1 MNDVNDENADIEASD
16 VGVRAK
22 HGAAGVLGTLRS
34 AKRPAWLGPF
44 VALLVVYAVF
54 AVITPE
60 HSFLRSQ
67 IFLTMARQSVVVAI
81 CALGMTLVIVTGGI
95 DLSTGSL
102 VALTT
107 VIVAKMLKTGSSP
120 LAAIGIALAVASA
133 VGALIGVCVGR
144 FRLMPFV
151 VTLGAMTA
159 LRGSAIGLASE
170 QKIDCDPKGLDRVLE
185 ASLSAPG
192 IWIAVALAA
201 VVAVVLGYTRFGR
214 HVFAVGSNEAAA
226 RLCGIDAGRVK
237 ILVYALSSMLVGI
250 AGVMEFSTLTVG
262 DPTDS
267 VGLELDV
274 IAAVVIGGAPLA
286 GGEGSILGSVFG
298 ALLMT
303 VIRTGAVHMGMPSWV
318 QHIVTGVIIFVAVA
332 VESARRRRTRS

>member
-1 MNDVNDENADIEASD
+1 M
-16 VGVRAK
+16 R
-22 HGAAGVLGTLRS
+22 
-34 AKRPAWLGPF
+34 RPAWLGPF
-44 VALLVVYAVF
+44 VALLVVYALF
-54 AVITPE
+54 AMITPE
-60 HSFLRSQ
+60 HSFLRPQ
-67 IFLTMARQSVVVAI
+67 IFLTMARQSVVLGL
-81 CALGMTLVIVTGGI
+81 CAVGMTLVIITGGI

-107 VIVAKMLKTGSSP
+107 VVLAKMLKGGSSP
-120 LAAIGIALAVASA
+120 VVAVACA
-133 VGALIGVCVGR
+133 VAVATMVGAFVGLCVGR

-151 VTLGAMTA
+151 VTLGTMAV

-170 QKIDCDPKGLDRVLE
+170 QKIDCDARGLDHLLE
-185 ASLSAPG
+185 ASLSSPG
-192 IWIAVALAA
+192 IWIALGLAA
-201 VVAVVLGYTRFGR
+201 VVALVLGYTRFGR

-237 ILVYALSSMLVGI
+237 ILVYAISSLLVGI

-298 ALLMT
+298 ALLII

-318 QHIVTGVIIFVAVA
+318 QYIVTGVIIFVAVA
-332 VESARRRRTRS
+332 VDSARRRRTRA

>member
-1 MNDVNDENADIEASD
+1 M
-16 VGVRAK
+16 
-22 HGAAGVLGTLRS
+22 
-34 AKRPAWLGPF
+34 KRPAWLGPLI
-44 VALLVVYAVF
+44 ALLVVYAIF
-54 AVITPE
+54 AILTPE
-60 HSFLRSQ
+60 HSFLRTQ

-107 VIVAKMLKTGSSP
+107 VVIAKLLKGGHGP
-120 LAAIGIALAVASA
+120 FAAILTAILVATL
-133 VGALIGVCVGR
+133 VGALIGAFVGR

-159 LRGSAIGLASE
+159 LRGSAIGLAAE
-170 QKIDCDPKGLDRVLE
+170 QKIDCDPHGLDHVLE

-192 IWIAVALAA
+192 VWIAVALA
-201 VVAVVLGYTRFGR
+201 VIVAAGLNYTRFGR

-226 RLCGIDAGRVK
+226 RLCGIDAGKVK
-237 ILVYALSSMLVGI
+237 IFVYAISSMLVGI

-318 QHIVTGVIIFVAVA
+318 QHIVTGVVIFVAVA
-332 VESARRRRTRS
+332 VDKARRPRART

>member
-1 MNDVNDENADIEASD
+1 MSGAVAAI
-16 VGVRAK
+16 RA
-22 HGAAGVLGTLRS
+22 L
-34 AKRPAWLGPF
+34 KRPAWLGPF
-44 VALLVVYAVF
+44 VALLVVYLLF
-54 AVITPE
+54 AAITPE
-60 HSFLRSQ
+60 HSFLRTQ
-67 IFLTMARQSVVVAI
+67 NLLTMSRQSVVVAI

-107 VIVAKMLKTGSSP
+107 VIVAKLLKGGSSP
-120 LAAIGIALAVASA
+120 FVAVMVAVAVA
-133 VGALIGVCVGR
+133 TAIGALIGVCVGR

-151 VTLGAMTA
+151 VTLGAMTV

-185 ASLSAPG
+185 ASLTAPG
-192 IWIAVALAA
+192 IWIALALAA
-201 VVAVVLGYTRFGR
+201 IVAGMLGYTRFGR

-237 ILVYALSSMLVGI
+237 IVVYALSSMLVGI

-267 VGLELDV
+267 NGLELDV

-318 QHIVTGVIIFVAVA
+318 QYIVTGVIIFVAVA
-332 VESARRRRTRS
+332 VDSVRRRRMRS

>member
-1 MNDVNDENADIEASD
+1 MTAL
-16 VGVRAK
+16 
-22 HGAAGVLGTLRS
+22 GALRS
-34 AKRPAWLGPF
+34 WRRPAWLGPL
-44 VALLVVYAVF
+44 VALLVVYAIF
-54 AVITPE
+54 AALTPE
-60 HSFLRSQ
+60 HSFLRTQ
-67 IFLTMARQSVVVAI
+67 NLLTMGRQTVVVAI

-107 VIVAKMLKTGSSP
+107 VILAKLLKGGASPAVALTV
-120 LAAIGIALAVASA
+120 ALAVAA
-133 VGALIGVCVGR
+133 GVGGLIGTLVGR
-144 FRLMPFV
+144 LRMMPFV

-159 LRGSAIGLASE
+159 LRGAAKGLASE
-170 QKIDCDPKGLDRVLE
+170 QKIDCDPHGLDRVLD

-192 IWIAVALAA
+192 IWIALALAIL
-201 VVAVVLGYTRFGR
+201 VAGLLDYTRFGR

-226 RLCGIDAGRVK
+226 RLCGVDAAKVK
-237 ILVYALSSMLVGI
+237 ILVYALSSMLVGV

-267 VGLELDV
+267 QGLELEV

-286 GGEGSILGSVFG
+286 GGEGSIVGSVFG

-303 VIRTGAVHMGMPSWV
+303 VIRTGAVHLGLPSWV
-318 QHIVTGVIIFVAVA
+318 QEIVTGLIIFVAVA
-332 VESARRRRTRS
+332 IDRARRPHHRA

>member
-1 MNDVNDENADIEASD
+1 MK
-16 VGVRAK
+16 R
-22 HGAAGVLGTLRS
+22 
-34 AKRPAWLGPF
+34 RPAWLGPL
-44 VALLVVYAVF
+44 VALLVVYAIF
-54 AVITPE
+54 AVLTPE
-60 HSFLRSQ
+60 HSFLRTQ
-67 IFLTMARQSVVVAI
+67 NFLTMGRQSVVVAI

-107 VIVAKMLKTGSSP
+107 VVVAKLLKGGSSP
-120 LAAIGIALAVASA
+120 FVAVTCAVGVA
-133 VGALIGVCVGR
+133 TFVGALIGICVGR

-159 LRGSAIGLASE
+159 LRGTAIGLASE
-170 QKIDCDPKGLDRVLE
+170 QKIDCDPRGLDRVLE

-192 IWIAVALAA
+192 IWIAVGLAA
-201 VVAVVLGYTRFGR
+201 VIAVVLGYTRFGR

-237 ILVYALSSMLVGI
+237 ITVYALSSALVGI

-286 GGEGSILGSVFG
+286 GGEGSILGSMFG

-318 QHIVTGVIIFVAVA
+318 QHIVTGGIIFVAVA
-332 VESARRRRTRS
+332 VDRARRPRARA

>member
-1 MNDVNDENADIEASD
+1 MSAV
-16 VGVRAK
+16 
-22 HGAAGVLGTLRS
+22 AAPRS
-34 AKRPAWLGPF
+34 KRPAWLGPLL
-44 VALLVVYAVF
+44 ALLVVYAIF

-60 HSFLRSQ
+60 HSFLRTQNLLS
-67 IFLTMARQSVVVAI
+67 MSRQTVVVAI

-95 DLSTGSL
+95 DLSTCSL

-107 VIVAKMLKTGSSP
+107 VIVAKLLKGGSSP
-120 LAAIGIALAVASA
+120 VVAITVALAVAA
-133 VGALIGVCVGR
+133 GVGAVVGTFVGR
-144 FRLMPFV
+144 LRMMPFV

-159 LRGSAIGLASE
+159 LRGAAKGLASE
-170 QKIDCDPKGLDRVLE
+170 QKIDCDPRGLDHLLE

-192 IWIAVALAA
+192 IWVALALA
-201 VVAVVLGYTRFGR
+201 ILVAALLDYTRFGR
-214 HVFAVGSNEAAA
+214 HVLAVGSNEAAA
-226 RLCGIDAGRVK
+226 KLVGIDAARVK
-237 ILVYALSSMLVGI
+237 MIVYALSSLLVGV

-267 VGLELDV
+267 AGLELEV

-286 GGEGSILGSVFG
+286 GGEGSIVGSVFG

-318 QHIVTGVIIFVAVA
+318 QEIVTGIIIFVAVA
-332 VESARRRRTRS
+332 IDRARRPKARA

>member
-1 MNDVNDENADIEASD
+1 VSA
-16 VGVRAK
+16 V
-22 HGAAGVLGTLRS
+22 AAPRW
-34 AKRPAWLGPF
+34 KRPAWLGPLL
-44 VALLVVYAVF
+44 ALLVVYAIF

-60 HSFLRSQ
+60 HSFLRTQ
-67 IFLTMARQSVVVAI
+67 NLLTMSRQTVVVAI

-107 VIVAKMLKTGSSP
+107 VIVAKLLKGGASP
-120 LAAIGIALAVASA
+120 VLAISVALAVAA
-133 VGALIGVCVGR
+133 VVGAVIGTFVGR
-144 FRLMPFV
+144 LRMMPFV

-159 LRGSAIGLASE
+159 LRGAAKGLASE
-170 QKIDCDPKGLDRVLE
+170 QKIDCDPRGLDHVLE

-192 IWIAVALAA
+192 IWIALALAIL
-201 VVAVVLGYTRFGR
+201 VAGLLDYTRFGR
-214 HVFAVGSNEAAA
+214 HVLAVGSNEAAA
-226 RLCGIDAGRVK
+226 KLVGIDAARVK
-237 ILVYALSSMLVGI
+237 IIVYTLSSLLVGV

-267 VGLELDV
+267 AGLELEV
-274 IAAVVIGGAPLA
+274 IAAVVIGGAALA
-286 GGEGSILGSVFG
+286 GGEVSIVGAVFG

-318 QHIVTGVIIFVAVA
+318 QEIVTGIIIFVAVA
-332 VESARRRRTRS
+332 IDRARRARTRA

>member
-1 MNDVNDENADIEASD
+1 MSTL
-16 VGVRAK
+16 
-22 HGAAGVLGTLRS
+22 AAARW
-34 AKRPAWLGPF
+34 KRPAWLGPLL
-44 VALLVVYAVF
+44 ALLVVYAIF

-60 HSFLRSQ
+60 HSFLRTQ
-67 IFLTMARQSVVVAI
+67 NLLTMSRQTVVVAI

-107 VIVAKMLKTGSSP
+107 VIVAKLLKGGASP
-120 LAAIGIALAVASA
+120 VVAIAVALAVATV
-133 VGALIGVCVGR
+133 VGATIGYFVGR
-144 FRLMPFV
+144 LRMMPFV

-159 LRGSAIGLASE
+159 LRGAAKGLASE
-170 QKIDCDPKGLDRVLE
+170 QKIDCDPRGLDHLLE

-192 IWIAVALAA
+192 IWIALALAI
-201 VVAVVLGYTRFGR
+201 VVAGVLDYTRFGR
-214 HVFAVGSNEAAA
+214 HVLAVGSNEAAA
-226 RLCGIDAGRVK
+226 KLVGIDAGKVK
-237 ILVYALSSMLVGI
+237 ILVYALSGLLVGV

-267 VGLELDV
+267 AGLELEV

-286 GGEGSILGSVFG
+286 GGEGSIVGSVFG

-318 QHIVTGVIIFVAVA
+318 QEIVTGIIIFVAVA
-332 VESARRRRTRS
+332 IDRARRPQSRT

>member
-1 MNDVNDENADIEASD
+1 MSVMS
-16 VGVRAK
+16 
-22 HGAAGVLGTLRS
+22 L
-34 AKRPAWLGPF
+34 KRPAWLGPF
-44 VALLVVYAVF
+44 VALVVVYLLF
-54 AVITPE
+54 AAITPE
-60 HSFLRSQ
+60 HSFLRTQ
-67 IFLTMARQSVVVAI
+67 NLLTMGRQSVVVGI
-81 CALGMTLVIVTGGI
+81 CALGMTLVIITGGI

-107 VIVAKMLKTGSSP
+107 VIVARLLKGGSSP
-120 LAAIGIALAVASA
+120 FVAVMVAVAVAAAI
-133 VGALIGVCVGR
+133 GALIGVCVGR

-170 QKIDCDPKGLDRVLE
+170 QKIDCDPKGLDRMLD

-201 VVAVVLGYTRFGR
+201 VIAGILGYTRFGR

-226 RLCGIDAGRVK
+226 RLCGIDSARVK
-237 ILVYALSSMLVGI
+237 IVVYALSSTLVGI

-267 VGLELDV
+267 NGLELDV

-318 QHIVTGVIIFVAVA
+318 QYIVTGVIIFVAVA
-332 VESARRRRTRS
+332 VDSVRRRRVSR

>member
-1 MNDVNDENADIEASD
+1 MSAV
-16 VGVRAK
+16 
-22 HGAAGVLGTLRS
+22 AAPRS
-34 AKRPAWLGPF
+34 KRPAWLGPLL
-44 VALLVVYAVF
+44 ALLVVYAIF

-60 HSFLRSQ
+60 HSFLRTQNLLS
-67 IFLTMARQSVVVAI
+67 MSRQTVVVAI

-107 VIVAKMLKTGSSP
+107 VIVAKLLKGGSSP
-120 LAAIGIALAVASA
+120 VVAITVALAVAA
-133 VGALIGVCVGR
+133 GVGAVVGTFVGR
-144 FRLMPFV
+144 LRMMPFV

-159 LRGSAIGLASE
+159 LRGAAKGLASE
-170 QKIDCDPKGLDRVLE
+170 QKIDCDPRGLDHLLE

-192 IWIAVALAA
+192 IWVALALA
-201 VVAVVLGYTRFGR
+201 ILVAALLDYTRFGR
-214 HVFAVGSNEAAA
+214 HVLAVGSNEAAA
-226 RLCGIDAGRVK
+226 KLVGIDAARVK
-237 ILVYALSSMLVGI
+237 MIVYALSSLLVGV

-267 VGLELDV
+267 AGLELEV

-286 GGEGSILGSVFG
+286 GGEGSIVGSVFG

-318 QHIVTGVIIFVAVA
+318 QEIVTGIIIFVAVA
-332 VESARRRRTRS
+332 IDRARRPKARA

>member
-1 MNDVNDENADIEASD
+1 MSAVSS
-16 VGVRAK
+16 
-22 HGAAGVLGTLRS
+22 LRS
-34 AKRPAWLGPF
+34 MKRPAWLGPF
-44 VALLVVYAVF
+44 IALLVVYAVF

-107 VIVAKMLKTGSSP
+107 VIVAKMLKGGSSP
-120 LAAIGIALAVASA
+120 ATAVLVAVAVA
-133 VGALIGVCVGR
+133 TGVGALIGVCVGR

-192 IWIAVALAA
+192 IWIAVTLAA
-201 VVAVVLGYTRFGR
+201 IVAVVLGYTRFGR

-237 ILVYALSSMLVGI
+237 ILVYAISSMLVGI

-318 QHIVTGVIIFVAVA
+318 QHIVTGVIIFIAVA
-332 VESARRRRTRS
+332 VDSARRRRTRS

>member
-1 MNDVNDENADIEASD
+1 MS
-16 VGVRAK
+16 
-22 HGAAGVLGTLRS
+22 AAAAPRW
-34 AKRPAWLGPF
+34 KRPAWLGPLL
-44 VALLVVYAVF
+44 ALLVVYAIF

-60 HSFLRSQ
+60 HSFLRTQ
-67 IFLTMARQSVVVAI
+67 NLLTMSRQTVVVAI

-107 VIVAKMLKTGSSP
+107 VIVAKLLKGGASP
-120 LAAIGIALAVASA
+120 VLAISGALAVAA
-133 VGALIGVCVGR
+133 VVGAVIGTFVGR
-144 FRLMPFV
+144 LRMMPFV

-159 LRGSAIGLASE
+159 LRGAAKGLASE
-170 QKIDCDPKGLDRVLE
+170 QKIDCDPRGLDHVLE

-192 IWIAVALAA
+192 IWIALALAIL
-201 VVAVVLGYTRFGR
+201 VAGLLDYTRFGR
-214 HVFAVGSNEAAA
+214 HVLAVGSNEAAA
-226 RLCGIDAGRVK
+226 KLVGIDAARVK
-237 ILVYALSSMLVGI
+237 IIVYMLSSLLVGV

-267 VGLELDV
+267 AGLELEV

-286 GGEGSILGSVFG
+286 GGEGSIVGSVFG

-318 QHIVTGVIIFVAVA
+318 QEIVTGIIIFVAVA
-332 VESARRRRTRS
+332 IDRARRAKTRA

>member
-1 MNDVNDENADIEASD
+1 MS
-16 VGVRAK
+16 
-22 HGAAGVLGTLRS
+22 AAAAPRW
-34 AKRPAWLGPF
+34 KRPAWLGPLL
-44 VALLVVYAVF
+44 ALLVVYAIF

-60 HSFLRSQ
+60 HSFLRTQ
-67 IFLTMARQSVVVAI
+67 NLLTMSRQTVVVAI

-107 VIVAKMLKTGSSP
+107 VIVAKLLKGGASP
-120 LAAIGIALAVASA
+120 VLAISGALAVAA
-133 VGALIGVCVGR
+133 VVGAVIGTFVGR
-144 FRLMPFV
+144 LRMMPFV

-159 LRGSAIGLASE
+159 LRGAAKGLASE
-170 QKIDCDPKGLDRVLE
+170 QKIDCDPRGLDHVLE

-192 IWIAVALAA
+192 IWIALALAIL
-201 VVAVVLGYTRFGR
+201 VAGLLDYTRFGR
-214 HVFAVGSNEAAA
+214 HVLAVGSNEAAA
-226 RLCGIDAGRVK
+226 KLVGIDAARVK
-237 ILVYALSSMLVGI
+237 IIVYALSSLLVGV

-267 VGLELDV
+267 AGLELEV

-286 GGEGSILGSVFG
+286 GGEGSIVGSVFG

-318 QHIVTGVIIFVAVA
+318 QEIVTGIIIFVAVA
-332 VESARRRRTRS
+332 IDRARRAKTRA

>member
-1 MNDVNDENADIEASD
+1 VSA
-16 VGVRAK
+16 V
-22 HGAAGVLGTLRS
+22 AAPRW
-34 AKRPAWLGPF
+34 KRPAWLGPLL
-44 VALLVVYAVF
+44 ALLVVYAIF

-60 HSFLRSQ
+60 HSFLRTQ
-67 IFLTMARQSVVVAI
+67 NLLTMSRQTVVVAI

-107 VIVAKMLKTGSSP
+107 VIVAKLLKGGASP
-120 LAAIGIALAVASA
+120 VLAISVALAVAA
-133 VGALIGVCVGR
+133 VVGAVIGTFVGR
-144 FRLMPFV
+144 LRMMPFV

-159 LRGSAIGLASE
+159 LRGAAKGLASE
-170 QKIDCDPKGLDRVLE
+170 QKIDCDPRGLDHVLE

-192 IWIAVALAA
+192 IWIALALAIL
-201 VVAVVLGYTRFGR
+201 VAGLLDYTRFGR
-214 HVFAVGSNEAAA
+214 HVLAVGSNEAAA
-226 RLCGIDAGRVK
+226 KLVGIDAARVK
-237 ILVYALSSMLVGI
+237 IIVYTLSSLLVGV

-267 VGLELDV
+267 AGLELEV

-286 GGEGSILGSVFG
+286 GGEGSIVGSVFG

-318 QHIVTGVIIFVAVA
+318 QEIVTGIIIFVAVA
-332 VESARRRRTRS
+332 IDRARRARTRA

>member
-1 MNDVNDENADIEASD
+1 MSGSIAQR
-16 VGVRAK
+16 RA
-22 HGAAGVLGTLRS
+22 TR
-34 AKRPAWLGPF
+34 RPAWLGPF
-44 VALLVVYAVF
+44 VALLAVYAVF
-54 AVITPE
+54 AIVTPE
-60 HSFLRSQ
+60 HSFLRPQ
-67 IFLTMARQSVVVAI
+67 IFLTVARQSVVLGL

-107 VIVAKMLKTGSSP
+107 VVVAKMLKGGSSP
-120 LAAIGIALAVASA
+120 VVAVACA
-133 VGALIGVCVGR
+133 VGVATLVGAFVGVCVGR

-151 VTLGAMTA
+151 VTLGTMAV
-159 LRGSAIGLASE
+159 LRGSAIGLANE
-170 QKIDCDPKGLDRVLE
+170 QKIDCDPRGLDHVLE
-185 ASLSAPG
+185 ASLSSPG
-192 IWIAVALAA
+192 IWTALGLAA
-201 VVAVVLGYTRFGR
+201 VVALVLGYTRFGR

-226 RLCGIDAGRVK
+226 RLCGIDTGRVK
-237 ILVYALSSMLVGI
+237 VLVYALSSLLVGI

-298 ALLMT
+298 TLLII

-318 QHIVTGVIIFVAVA
+318 QYIVTGVIIFVAVA
-332 VESARRRRTRS
+332 VDSARRRRTRA

>member
-1 MNDVNDENADIEASD
+1 M
-16 VGVRAK
+16 R
-22 HGAAGVLGTLRS
+22 
-34 AKRPAWLGPF
+34 RPAWLGPF
-44 VALLVVYAVF
+44 VALLVVYTIF
-54 AVITPE
+54 AIITPE

-67 IFLTMARQSVVVAI
+67 IFLTMARQSVVLAV

-107 VIVAKMLKTGSSP
+107 VVLAKMLKGGSSP
-120 LAAIGIALAVASA
+120 LVAVTCAVAVA
-133 VGALIGVCVGR
+133 TTVGAFVGVCVGR

-151 VTLGAMTA
+151 VTLGTMAV

-170 QKIDCDPKGLDRVLE
+170 QKIDCDPRGLDHLLE

-192 IWIAVALAA
+192 IWIALALAA
-201 VVAVVLGYTRFGR
+201 VVALVLGYTRFGR

-237 ILVYALSSMLVGI
+237 ILVYALSSLLAGI

-286 GGEGSILGSVFG
+286 GGEGSVLGSVFG
-298 ALLMT
+298 ALLII

-318 QHIVTGVIIFVAVA
+318 QYIVTGVIIFVAVA
-332 VESARRRRTRS
+332 VDSARRRRTRS

>member
-1 MNDVNDENADIEASD
+1 MSALA
-16 VGVRAK
+16 
-22 HGAAGVLGTLRS
+22 TLR
-34 AKRPAWLGPF
+34 AFKRPAWLGPL

-54 AVITPE
+54 AMITPE
-60 HSFLRSQ
+60 HSFLRTQ
-67 IFLTMARQSVVVAI
+67 NLLTMSRQTVVVAI

-107 VIVAKMLKTGSSP
+107 VIIARLLKSGSSP
-120 LAAIGIALAVASA
+120 VVAVTVAVAAATVIGA
-133 VGALIGVCVGR
+133 VIGTLVGR
-144 FRLMPFV
+144 LRMMPFV

-159 LRGSAIGLASE
+159 LRGVAKGLASE
-170 QKIDCDPKGLDRVLE
+170 QKIDCDPRGLDHVLE

-192 IWIAVALAA
+192 VWVALALA
-201 VVAVVLGYTRFGR
+201 LLVAGILDYTRFGR
-214 HVFAVGSNEAAA
+214 HVLAVGSNEAAA
-226 RLCGIDAGRVK
+226 RLVGIDAGKVK

-250 AGVMEFSTLTVG
+250 AGIMEFSTLTVG

-267 VGLELDV
+267 VGLELEV

-286 GGEGSILGSVFG
+286 GGEGSIVGSVFG

-318 QHIVTGVIIFVAVA
+318 QEIVTGIIIFVAVA
-332 VESARRRRTRS
+332 IDRARRTRARL

>member
-1 MNDVNDENADIEASD
+1 MS
-16 VGVRAK
+16 
-22 HGAAGVLGTLRS
+22 VLETLRGF
-34 AKRPAWLGPF
+34 KRPAWLGPL
-44 VALLVVYAVF
+44 VALLLVYAVF

-60 HSFLRSQ
+60 HSFLRTQ
-67 IFLTMARQSVVVAI
+67 NLLTMSRQTVVVAI

-107 VIVAKMLKTGSSP
+107 VIIAKLLKGGASPVVAVTV
-120 LAAIGIALAVASA
+120 AVAVA
-133 VGALIGVCVGR
+133 TAIGALIGTFVGR
-144 FRLMPFV
+144 LRMMPFV

-159 LRGSAIGLASE
+159 LRGAAKGLASE
-170 QKIDCDPKGLDRVLE
+170 QKIDCDPRGLDRVLE

-192 IWIAVALAA
+192 IWIALALAIL
-201 VVAVVLGYTRFGR
+201 VAGALDYTRFGR
-214 HVFAVGSNEAAA
+214 HVLAVGSNEAAA
-226 RLCGIDAGRVK
+226 RLCGIDAGKVK
-237 ILVYALSSMLVGI
+237 ILVYALSSMLVGV
-250 AGVMEFSTLTVG
+250 AGIMEFSTLTVG

-267 VGLELDV
+267 VGLELEV

-286 GGEGSILGSVFG
+286 GGEGSIVGSVFG

-318 QHIVTGVIIFVAVA
+318 QEIVTGIIIFVAVA
-332 VESARRRRTRS
+332 IDRARRPRTRA

>member
-1 MNDVNDENADIEASD
+1 MS
-16 VGVRAK
+16 
-22 HGAAGVLGTLRS
+22 AAVAAAARW
-34 AKRPAWLGPF
+34 KRPAWLGPLL
-44 VALLVVYAVF
+44 ALLVVYAIF

-60 HSFLRSQ
+60 HSFLRTQ
-67 IFLTMARQSVVVAI
+67 NLLTMSRQTVVVAI

-107 VIVAKMLKTGSSP
+107 VIVAKMLKGGSSP
-120 LAAIGIALAVASA
+120 VVAIAVALAVATV
-133 VGALIGVCVGR
+133 VGATIGTFVGR
-144 FRLMPFV
+144 LRMMPFV

-159 LRGSAIGLASE
+159 LRGAAKGLASE
-170 QKIDCDPKGLDRVLE
+170 QKIDCDPRGLDHVLE

-192 IWIAVALAA
+192 IWIALALAI
-201 VVAVVLGYTRFGR
+201 VVAGLLDYTRFGR
-214 HVFAVGSNEAAA
+214 HVLAVGSNEAAA
-226 RLCGIDAGRVK
+226 KLVGIDAGKVK
-237 ILVYALSSMLVGI
+237 ILVYALSSLLVGV

-267 VGLELDV
+267 AGLELEV

-286 GGEGSILGSVFG
+286 GGEGSIVGSVFG

-318 QHIVTGVIIFVAVA
+318 QEIVTGIIIFVAVA
-332 VESARRRRTRS
+332 IDRARRPRARS

>member
-1 MNDVNDENADIEASD
+1 MSALS
-16 VGVRAK
+16 
-22 HGAAGVLGTLRS
+22 TLR
-34 AKRPAWLGPF
+34 AMKRPAWLGPL
-44 VALLVVYAVF
+44 VALLVVYAIF
-54 AVITPE
+54 AALTPE
-60 HSFLRSQ
+60 HSFLRTQ

-107 VIVAKMLKTGSSP
+107 VIVAKLLKGGSSP
-120 LAAIGIALAVASA
+120 VTAVLVA
-133 VGALIGVCVGR
+133 VGVATVIGALIGLFVGR

-170 QKIDCDPKGLDRVLE
+170 QKIDCDPRGLDSLLD

-192 IWIAVALAA
+192 IWVAVGLA
-201 VVAVVLGYTRFGR
+201 VVVAALLEYTRFGR

-226 RLCGIDAGRVK
+226 RLCGIAPARVK
-237 ILVYALSSMLVGI
+237 VLVYALSSGLVGV

-332 VESARRRRTRS
+332 IDRARRPRARV

>member
-1 MNDVNDENADIEASD
+1 MSAVAT
-16 VGVRAK
+16 VRNF
-22 HGAAGVLGTLRS
+22 
-34 AKRPAWLGPF
+34 KRPAWLGPL

-60 HSFLRSQ
+60 HSFLRTQ
-67 IFLTMARQSVVVAI
+67 NLLTMSRQTVVVAI

-107 VIVAKMLKTGSSP
+107 VIVAKLLKSGSSP
-120 LAAIGIALAVASA
+120 VVAITVGIAVATGI
-133 VGALIGVCVGR
+133 GAIIGTFVGR
-144 FRLMPFV
+144 LRMMPFV

-159 LRGSAIGLASE
+159 LRGAAKGLASE
-170 QKIDCDPKGLDRVLE
+170 QKIDCDPRGLDRVLE

-192 IWIAVALAA
+192 IWIALALAIL
-201 VVAVVLGYTRFGR
+201 VAGLLDYTRFGR
-214 HVFAVGSNEAAA
+214 HVLAVGSNEAAA
-226 RLCGIDAGRVK
+226 RLCGIDAGKVK
-237 ILVYALSSMLVGI
+237 ILVYALSSMLVGV

-267 VGLELDV
+267 VGLELEV

-286 GGEGSILGSVFG
+286 GGEGSIVGSVFG

-318 QHIVTGVIIFVAVA
+318 QEIVTGIIIFVAVA
-332 VESARRRRTRS
+332 IDRARRPRARA

>member
-1 MNDVNDENADIEASD
+1 MSAV
-16 VGVRAK
+16 
-22 HGAAGVLGTLRS
+22 AAPRW
-34 AKRPAWLGPF
+34 KRPAWLGPLL
-44 VALLVVYAVF
+44 ALLVVYAIF

-60 HSFLRSQ
+60 HSFLRTQ
-67 IFLTMARQSVVVAI
+67 NLLTMSRQTVVVAI

-107 VIVAKMLKTGSSP
+107 VIVAKLLKGGASP
-120 LAAIGIALAVASA
+120 VLAISVALAVAA
-133 VGALIGVCVGR
+133 VVGAVIGTFVGR
-144 FRLMPFV
+144 LRMMPFV

-159 LRGSAIGLASE
+159 LRGAAKGLASE
-170 QKIDCDPKGLDRVLE
+170 QKIDCDPRGLDHVLE

-192 IWIAVALAA
+192 IWIALALAIL
-201 VVAVVLGYTRFGR
+201 VAGLLDYTRFGR
-214 HVFAVGSNEAAA
+214 HVLAVGSNEAAA
-226 RLCGIDAGRVK
+226 KLVGIDAARVK
-237 ILVYALSSMLVGI
+237 IIVYTLSSLLVGV

-267 VGLELDV
+267 AGLELEV

-286 GGEGSILGSVFG
+286 GGEGSIVGSVFG

-318 QHIVTGVIIFVAVA
+318 QEIVTGIIIFVAVA
-332 VESARRRRTRS
+332 IDRARRAKTRA

>member
-1 MNDVNDENADIEASD
+1 MSALAS
-16 VGVRAK
+16 
-22 HGAAGVLGTLRS
+22 LRS
-34 AKRPAWLGPF
+34 VKRPAWLGPL
-44 VALLVVYAVF
+44 VALLLVYAVF

-60 HSFLRSQ
+60 HSFLRTQ
-67 IFLTMARQSVVVAI
+67 NLLTMSRQTVVVAI

-107 VIVAKMLKTGSSP
+107 VIIAKLLKSGASPVVAVTV
-120 LAAIGIALAVASA
+120 AVAVA
-133 VGALIGVCVGR
+133 TAIGALIGTFVGR
-144 FRLMPFV
+144 LRMMPFV

-159 LRGSAIGLASE
+159 LRGAAKGLASE
-170 QKIDCDPKGLDRVLE
+170 QKIDCDPRGLDRVLE

-192 IWIAVALAA
+192 IWIALALAIL
-201 VVAVVLGYTRFGR
+201 VAGLLDYTRFGR
-214 HVFAVGSNEAAA
+214 HVLAVGSNEAAA
-226 RLCGIDAGRVK
+226 RLCGIDAGKVK
-237 ILVYALSSMLVGI
+237 IMVYALSSMLVGV
-250 AGVMEFSTLTVG
+250 AGIMEFSTLTVG

-267 VGLELDV
+267 VGLELEV

-286 GGEGSILGSVFG
+286 GGEGSIVGSVFG

-318 QHIVTGVIIFVAVA
+318 QEIVTGIIIFVAVA
-332 VESARRRRTRS
+332 VDRARRPRARA